1 MALVSPKVLRAATIA
16 LCLLLVVTLWHFQ
29 SSALQQIPRFSYGSS
44 TGIAA
49 GSSSSTSAVTSDN
62 SNKVIDGNKNADP
75 ASLAAAAAGP
85 VDWSRYAYVQ
95 YVTNTAYLCNSV
107 MLFEILN
114 RLQSK
119 PDRLLMYPSDF
130 SIDTEDDS
138 TESRL
143 LRKARDEYHAK
154 LMPVTVQSR
163 ISGDREWLFFF
174 LASIYI
180 EVVIVRNVG
189 H

>member
-1 MALVSPKVLRAATIA
+1 MAPVSAKVLRAATIA

-29 SSALQQIPRFSYGSS
+29 SSTLQQLPRFSYGSS

-49 GSSSSTSAVTSDN
+49 GSSSSTSAVISEH
-62 SNKVIDGNKNADP
+62 SNKITNDNKNAAS
-75 ASLAAAAAGP
+75 ASLTAAAAGT

-107 MLFEILN
+107 MLFEILH

-130 SIDTEDDS
+130 SVDTEDDS

-143 LRKARDEYHAK
+143 LRKVRDEYQAK
-154 LMPVTVQSR
+154 LMPIEVQSR
-163 ISGDREWLFFF
+163 ISGDRE
-174 LASIYI
+174 
-180 EVVIVRNVG
+180 
-189 H
+189 

>member
-1 MALVSPKVLRAATIA
+1 MAPLSPKFMRAAIIA
-16 LCLLLVVTLWHFQ
+16 ICLLLVVTLWHFQ
-29 SSALQQIPRFSYGSS
+29 SSALEQIPRFSYGSS
-44 TGIAA
+44 SGITA
-49 GSSSSTSAVTSDN
+49 GSSSFPSTTTEN
-62 SNKVIDGNKNADP
+62 SNKITEETK
-75 ASLAAAAAGP
+75 LAASGSQSAATAGS

-130 SIDTEDDS
+130 SADTQDDS

-143 LRKARDEYHAK
+143 LRKARDEYQVK
-154 LMPVTVQSR
+154 LMPVQVQSR
-163 ISGDREWLFFF
+163 IGGDRK
-174 LASIYI
+174 
-180 EVVIVRNVG
+180 
-189 H
+189 